1 MPIPWCVFLDAA
13 SILSPYPYAE
23 PVVAGSSAVLWALEY
38 DGNLAQCLLG
48 EVGDGRAQVC
58 VVRWEEPSLIRTFP
72 DVATAIQYAEMVQQL
87 FVARGWMLPTSV

>member
-1 MPIPWCVFLDAA
+1 MFLDAA

-23 PVVAGSSAVLWALEY
+23 PVVAGPSVVLWALEY

-58 VVRWEEPSLIRTFP
+58 VVRWEEPTLVRTFP
-72 DVATAIQYAEMVQQL
+72 DVATAMQYAEMAQQL
-87 FVARGWMLPTSV
+87 FVARGWTLTNSI